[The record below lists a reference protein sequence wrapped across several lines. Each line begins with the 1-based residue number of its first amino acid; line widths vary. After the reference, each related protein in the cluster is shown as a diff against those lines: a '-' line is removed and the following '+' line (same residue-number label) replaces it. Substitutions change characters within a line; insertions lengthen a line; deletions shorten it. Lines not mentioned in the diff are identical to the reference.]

1 MNVARIGIGQ
11 LCSSSNL
18 KQNLEVV
25 KSLIKKALDQ
35 DVKVLFFPEA
45 TDYLS
50 RNAEHSKKLASQTPE
65 FISELQSAIC
75 QLTKAAGKPIDIS
88 IGIHMPPSEVNTKN
102 GDSRVKNVLLYINS
116 NGEILQKYQKLHLF
130 DVDVPNGPILK
141 ESNSVQPGSEI
152 PSIINTPVGKLGSCI
167 CYDIRFP
174 ELSLKLRSKGAQI
187 LCFPSAF
194 TMKTGEAHWE
204 LLGRA
209 RAIDTQSFVVMPAQQ
224 GEHDVYAD
232 EKPSDESAVKRIS
245 WGHSMIIDPW
255 GRILSAADLTTHD
268 PQLIIADLDI
278 EAQDKIR
285 RDMPLW
291 AQRRRDI
298 FGDFV

>member
-1 MNVARIGIGQ
+1 MARIGIGQ

-18 KQNLEVV
+18 VHNMEVV
-25 KSLIKKALDQ
+25 KHLIEKALEN

-50 RNAEHSKKLASQTPE
+50 RNADHSKRLAKQTLS
-65 FISELQSAIC
+65 FVSELQSNIRSI
-75 QLTKAAGKPIDIS
+75 TKKVGKTIDVSIGVHLPPSNLDIS
-88 IGIHMPPSEVNTKN
+88 K

-116 NGEILQKYQKLHLF
+116 NGEIVQKYQKLHLF

-141 ESNSVQPGSEI
+141 ESKSVQPGSAI
-152 PSIINTPVGKLGSCI
+152 PSILETPAGKLGSCI

-174 ELSLKLRSKGAQI
+174 ELSMKLRSEGAEI

-204 LLGRA
+204 LLGKA
-209 RAIDTQSFVVMPAQQ
+209 RALDTQSFVVMPAQQ

-232 EKPSDESAVKRIS
+232 GSDDSAPGVKRVS

-255 GRILSAADLTTHD
+255 GTVIAAADPSSNE
-268 PQLIIADLDI
+268 PQLITADLDL
-278 EAQDKIR
+278 ESQAKIR
-285 RDMPLW
+285 RDIPLW
-291 AQRRRDI
+291 KQRRRDI
-298 FGDFV
+298 FGDFI